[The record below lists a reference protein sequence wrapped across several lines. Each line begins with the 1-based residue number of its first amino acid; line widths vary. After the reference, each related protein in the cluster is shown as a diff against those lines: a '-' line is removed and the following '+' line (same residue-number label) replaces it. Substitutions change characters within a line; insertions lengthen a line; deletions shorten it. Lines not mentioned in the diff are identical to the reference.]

1 MQAPHTPTTPQHMGH
16 ARNNAFA
23 LASSSPS
30 SGEDDLDLGGKTS
43 PCIFEEGPGGGQFGS
58 FSPFPMRAR
67 RLTA

>member
-23 LASSSPS
+23 LASSSPP

-43 PCIFEEGPGGGQFGS
+43 PCIFEEGPGGVNSARFHL
-58 FSPFPMRAR
+58 SP
-67 RLTA
+67 